1 MLKQKKQG
9 AGLEIKTFQD
19 DNEQSYIVYRYAT
32 ASGVNSYHV
41 FAEVEAKQVAK
52 LLGEEDPSN
61 TTNAWN
67 KLWRDENEN

>member
-19 DNEQSYIVYRYAT
+19 DNEQSYIVYRYST

-52 LLGEEDPSN
+52 LLGEEDSSN

-67 KLWRDENEN
+67 KLWRYENEN